1 MLFWVE
7 WYASLH
13 LGVNISPGKSTS
25 YLHAIFNNMSITAEK
40 PKHSLQIKAV
50 SFQKK
55 LSNQNI
61 NGLAEEMNLNI
72 KEWKLVH
79 MRLLTL
85 SFILIRGYYV
95 LIGTWMHLFFKNKFD
110 LKEFHWPCVL
120 RCCMLCSL
128 KCETVEAVWCKP
140 AVKCSRKQSVKLSKI
155 CIF

>member
-7 WYASLH
+7 WCASLH
-13 LGVNISPGKSTS
+13 LGVNISPGKRTS
-25 YLHAIFNNMSITAEK
+25 YLRAIFNNMSIIAER

-50 SFQKK
+50 SLQEK
-55 LSNQNI
+55 LNNQNI

-85 SFILIRGYYV
+85 SFVLIWDYYA

-110 LKEFHWPCVL
+110 LKEFHWSCVL

-128 KCETVEAVWCKP
+128 KCETVEAVRCKP
-140 AVKCSRKQSVKLSKI
+140 TVKSSRKQFVKLSKT